1 MEGTVEVLE
10 DGFFHPL
17 ERFSGDEVDAHHF
30 HHVGVAGLPASVQ
43 FVRARVKLEAETS
56 EQIIIGAYAP
66 VLTERAMRSV
76 ITALAPL
83 HEARQLSFAV
93 QHTIGH
99 TRLIHGA
106 GGSHFAIA
114 AAAATWL
121 CFGSWDESDP
131 ILVEV
136 DERAIAVSME
146 HRTDHWHARLS
157 DVKKLEDA
165 R

>member
-1 MEGTVEVLE
+1 MSTPSTETA
-10 DGFFHPL
+10 
-17 ERFSGDEVDAHHF
+17 RT
-30 HHVGVAGLPASVQ
+30 ASVKAI
-43 FVRARVKLEAETS
+43 RAR
-56 EQIIIGAYAP
+56 P
-66 VLTERAMRSV
+66 TERAMRSV